1 MNEAPGCPLSKFWR
15 PASSAQPDLDTS
27 SKAKI
32 LFQLGG
38 ITWKLSQLQFDKIG
52 SLFENESF
60 EIKECLSRGHM
71 LHGRYSLEIPRGP
84 FTSEA
89 KFYDSL
95 ISAFSEQAEILQLS
109 HHCFVAPVPSRH
121 DYESSKQYESAVDLW
136 NDFITVGSKTD
147 SSDNRLDYIIAGD
160 ALRKIVPKLELPT
173 VNQKT
178 FPLCHPDLS
187 VNNIYVDDDCNIT
200 CIIDWAF
207 ASSVPESMLL
217 AAPGLPQYRDEISSE
232 LHLPFIDGF
241 IAAMPGSMEE
251 RLIHGYRD
259 SLERGRVPWRLSR
272 LINLDSINDY
282 SLFATVWHFAHTP
295 EQDLGQ
301 YFLQQRNLPHYIQLY
316 NEVQQEDQP
325 LSKIEKDEKD
335 YFRTKD
341 LRNTIA
347 KKLTLISEWKAQY
360 TVKNSPRL
368 RKDMFVAS
376 PKLWKWIQ
384 QFVQDWEDMS
394 SCVCP
399 H

>member
-1 MNEAPGCPLSKFWR
+1 MNEAPGCPLSKFWGSANSAR
-15 PASSAQPDLDTS
+15 PGIETS

-32 LFQLGG
+32 LSQLGG
-38 ITWKLSQLQFDKIG
+38 ITWKLSQLQFNKIG

-60 EIKECLSRGHM
+60 EIKECLSRGHI
-71 LHGRYSLEIPRGP
+71 LHGRYSLEIPSGP
-84 FTSEA
+84 FTSKE

-121 DYESSKQYESAVDLW
+121 DYESSRQYERAVDLW
-136 NDFITVGSKTD
+136 NDFITVGGKTD

-160 ALRKIVPKLELPT
+160 ALREIVQKLELPT
-173 VNQKT
+173 VNHEK

-187 VNNIYVDDDCNIT
+187 VNNIYVDDDYNIT

-217 AAPGLPQYRDEISSE
+217 AMPGLPQYRDEIGSE

-241 IAAMPGSMEE
+241 IAAIPGSMEE
-251 RLIHGYRD
+251 RLINGYRD
-259 SLERGRVPWRLSR
+259 SLERGQVPWRLSR
-272 LINLDSINDY
+272 LLNLDSIDDY
-282 SLFATVWHFAHTP
+282 TLFATVWRFAHRP
-295 EQDLGQ
+295 EEDLGQ
-301 YFLQQRNLPHYIQLY
+301 YFLQQRSSPHYTLLY

-325 LSKIEKDEKD
+325 VSKIEKDEKD
-335 YFRTKD
+335 YFRNKD

-347 KKLTLISEWKAQY
+347 KKLTLMSEWKAQY
-360 TVKNSPRL
+360 AVNHSPRL

-376 PKLWKWIQ
+376 AKLWKWIQ
-384 QFVQDWEDMS
+384 RFMQDWEDTS
-394 SCVCP
+394 S
-399 H
+399 